1 MPPQSAAI
9 RASVKRNLLR
19 LLQSPSNQSVRYG
32 HSLKRRIISA
42 AMIESSAT
50 RFPGRPNWPRSF
62 RPGRTAEWLGPLSL
76 FAYKRAPSPKHKR
89 HDNHRHQSG
98 EDDDLD
104 DVALG
109 HAGPRS
115 GK

>member
-62 RPGRTAEWLGPLSL
+62 RPGRTAEWLGPFS
-76 FAYKRAPSPKHKR
+76 FASM
-89 HDNHRHQSG
+89 
-98 EDDDLD
+98 LD
-104 DVALG
+104 ESFGFNEQMFGA
-109 HAGPRS
+109 
-115 GK
+115 